1 MMIMSTNERM
11 KRMKPLSSLP
21 GGESGIVRN
30 VLKNGAMRRRFQELG
45 LVPGTEVVCLQES
58 FFGDIKSYLIKD
70 AVIAIRNEDADSVII
85 Y

>member
-1 MMIMSTNERM
+1 M
-11 KRMKPLSSLP
+11 KNMKPLSALLK
-21 GGESGIVRN
+21 GENSVVQNI
-30 VLKNGAMRRRFQELG
+30 LTSGAMRRRFQELG
-45 LVPGTEVVCLQES
+45 IVPGTNIACLQES

>member
-1 MMIMSTNERM
+1 M
-11 KRMKPLSSLP
+11 KNMKPLSALLK
-21 GGESGIVRN
+21 GENSVVQNI
-30 VLKNGAMRRRFQELG
+30 LTSGAMRRRFQELG
-45 LVPGTEVVCLQES
+45 IVPGTNVACLQES